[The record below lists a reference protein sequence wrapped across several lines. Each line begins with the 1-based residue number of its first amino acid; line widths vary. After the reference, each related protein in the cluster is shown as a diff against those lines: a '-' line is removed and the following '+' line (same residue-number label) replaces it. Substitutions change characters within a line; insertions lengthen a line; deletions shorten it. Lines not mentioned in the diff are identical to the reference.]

1 MCFTRVDYLNNKEI
15 DQMTPKSNSYLR
27 IGLCE
32 AVTRS
37 ISEVLPL

>member
-1 MCFTRVDYLNNKEI
+1 MSEWANNKEI